1 MTGEEHSKEVSRKKE
16 MITRIK
22 NKSKGDLTLA
32 EKLDLKLKAK
42 SLESE
47 LRDFILNY
55 HDIISQ

>member
-1 MTGEEHSKEVSRKKE
+1 VTGEEHSKEVSRKKA

>member
-1 MTGEEHSKEVSRKKE
+1 

-55 HDIISQ
+55 HDLVTQ